1 MPNSFKKSSW
11 FILFFLLTLSLISY
25 RWSEWINRPSHY
37 VVEPYGDGIKSY
49 LVPLY
54 HIKFDKSFNH
64 YDGMNYPYG
73 ENIVAADGLA
83 TVSFPLKWLYNN
95 GVDLTDYLP
104 KIIHFLLLFSFL
116 VGVLY
121 IYKIGLLLGL
131 PFYLAAA
138 TSLTIAF
145 LSPQLLR
152 MEAHLG
158 LAHLAVIPGLLY
170 YWLLYSN
177 KPYFK
182 TLVPLI
188 ILTFLAAGIHFY
200 YVAFIFSFSLLFAF
214 FWYFFYPRSSVE
226 P

>member
-11 FILFFLLTLSLISY
+11 FILFCLLTLSLISY
-25 RWSEWINRPSHY
+25 RWSEWINLPPHY

-54 HIKFDKSFNH
+54 HIKFDKTFNH

-83 TVSFPLKWLYNN
+83 TISFPLKWLYNN

-104 KIIHFLLLFSFL
+104 KIIHFFLLFSFL
-116 VGVLY
+116 IGVLY
-121 IYKIGLLLGL
+121 LYKIGLLLGL
-131 PFYLAAA
+131 PFYIAAA

-152 MEAHLG
+152 M
-158 LAHLAVIPGLLY
+158 
-170 YWLLYSN
+170 
-177 KPYFK
+177 
-182 TLVPLI
+182 
-188 ILTFLAAGIHFY
+188 
-200 YVAFIFSFSLLFAF
+200 
-214 FWYFFYPRSSVE
+214 
-226 P
+226 